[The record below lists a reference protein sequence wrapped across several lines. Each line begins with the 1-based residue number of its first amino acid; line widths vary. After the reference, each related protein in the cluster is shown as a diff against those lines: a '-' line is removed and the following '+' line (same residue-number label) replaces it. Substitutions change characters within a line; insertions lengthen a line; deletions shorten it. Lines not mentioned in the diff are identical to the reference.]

1 MEQELKK
8 ILEDTGAV
16 LSGHFLLSSGKHSGG
31 YVQCAQVLRFPDK
44 AERILKPVV
53 EKLRAMDIDKIV
65 GPAMG
70 GILVAY
76 ELGRQL
82 GLEAIFT
89 ERSEGIMTLRRGF
102 EVKKGERLVIAED
115 VLTTGKSTLETKK
128 ILEDYGA
135 EVIAVA
141 SIIDRRGEDTLAGLP
156 VISAVSLKF
165 DTFEKEDCP
174 FCLKGTEVV
183 KPGSRTIF

>member
-1 MEQELKK
+1 METK
-8 ILEDTGAV
+8 IKEILADTGAV

-31 YVQCAQVLRFPDK
+31 YVQCAKVLRFPDK
-44 AERILKPVV
+44 AEMILKPVA
-53 EKLRAMDIDKIV
+53 EKLKEMKIDKIV

-82 GLEAIFT
+82 GIEAIFT
-89 ERSEGIMTLRRGF
+89 ERTEGIMSLRRGF
-102 EVKKGERLVIAED
+102 ELKKGDRVVISED
-115 VLTTGKSTLETKK
+115 VLTTGKSTLETRKV
-128 ILEDYGA
+128 LEEYGA

-141 SIIDRRGEDTLAGLP
+141 AIIDRRGEDLLGDLP
-156 VISAVSLKF
+156 VISAVSYHF
-165 DTFEKEDCP
+165 STYEKEDCP
-174 FCLKGTEVV
+174 FCKEGKELV